1 MIIWSWIDGDK
12 WLLNIYLY
20 LIVYRFFVITFS
32 NWPYKA
38 ITRQYKEKHL
48 LWFSWNIQLT
58 SQIIIQSGEHL
69 RNLHSLLNPL
79 TSSLR
84 QTCIVMRK
92 RMDRHS
98 FDVYMRNDGVHLHH
112 ICILLIILLI
122 KVFQFKIVININ
134 ATQLS
139 ISMTGDTREVGTT
152 FPYRTPDFT
161 PGFEIG
167 LMLFN
172 P

>member
-1 MIIWSWIDGDK
+1 
-12 WLLNIYLY
+12 
-20 LIVYRFFVITFS
+20 
-32 NWPYKA
+32 
-38 ITRQYKEKHL
+38 
-48 LWFSWNIQLT
+48 
-58 SQIIIQSGEHL
+58 
-69 RNLHSLLNPL
+69 
-79 TSSLR
+79 
-84 QTCIVMRK
+84 
-92 RMDRHS
+92 MDRHS

-139 ISMTGDTREVGTT
+139 INMTGDTREVETT
-152 FPYRTPDFT
+152 FPYGTPDFT